1 MFIMIALMNTWY
13 SLISLFFGEGVMTVK
28 RLERYFPLVKL
39 LAKKK
44 FSIDE
49 FKSIIHSLDNDT
61 VKFICECCR
70 NVISKRY
77 LTTLKPAMKRNFI
90 RLVTPHKSLLKYI
103 CRKRNNYL
111 VNKWTISRKGYGL
124 IIPILS
130 TVLPLIFLLLRK
142 RREKWFII
150 KVDTYKKA
158 LDWLDFSEAFRRL

>member
-1 MFIMIALMNTWY
+1 
-13 SLISLFFGEGVMTVK
+13 MTVK

-77 LTTLKPAMKRNFI
+77 LTTLKPAKKRKFI
-90 RLVTPHKSLLKYI
+90 RLVTPHKSLLKSI
-103 CRKRNNYL
+103 CRKRKNYL
-111 VNKWTISRKGYGL
+111 INKRTISQKGYGL

-130 TVLPLIFLLLRK
+130 TVLPLIFSLLRK

-150 KVDTYKKA
+150 KVDTHKKGWA
-158 LDWLDFSEAFRRL
+158 

>member
-1 MFIMIALMNTWY
+1 
-13 SLISLFFGEGVMTVK
+13 MTVK

-77 LTTLKPAMKRNFI
+77 LTTLKPAKKRNFI
-90 RLVTPHKSLLKYI
+90 RLVTPHKSLLKSI
-103 CRKRNNYL
+103 CRKRKNYL
-111 VNKWTISRKGYGL
+111 INKRTISQKGYGL

-130 TVLPLIFLLLRK
+130 TVLPLIFSLLRK
-142 RREKWFII
+142 QREK
-150 KVDTYKKA
+150 
-158 LDWLDFSEAFRRL
+158 

>member
-1 MFIMIALMNTWY
+1 MCIMIALMNTWY
-13 SLISLFFGEGVMTVK
+13 SLISLFFRGGVMTVK

-77 LTTLKPAMKRNFI
+77 LTTLKPAKKRKFI
-90 RLVTPHKSLLKYI
+90 RLVTPHKSLLKSI
-103 CRKRNNYL
+103 CRKRKITSWIKERLVKKGTGWLYL
-111 VNKWTISRKGYGL
+111 FSVRCYPWYSR
-124 IIPILS
+124 
-130 TVLPLIFLLLRK
+130 FLENE
-142 RREKWFII
+142 EKN
-150 KVDTYKKA
+150 DS
-158 LDWLDFSEAFRRL
+158 L